1 MVFDVT
7 LTGTLAQ
14 AATIDY
20 TVVDGGAGF
29 LGATIFNGTLPS
41 GTLAIA
47 AGGTIGAFTI
57 DVPQDTL
64 GASPNGTL
72 EVQISAADVPVFT
85 PETDTFVQGS
95 AVDVALG
102 VVNTAS
108 GPADQLAGS
117 FLTGGSAAYSFTG
130 FDAFGSIAAG
140 GTYGGLGVGL
150 DTSADGLFTATIT
163 LVADSVLPGGGAPP
177 VALGDTVLTLTA
189 TVVPCFVAGTRIR
202 TPAGQVP
209 VETLELGDLVCVEG
223 GGVRPVVWWARSGSI
238 CARTRTRTVCSRS
251 ASAAMP
257 SGATA
262 RHADLF
268 LSPDHAVHVDGV
280 LIPIRRLIDGARV
293 ARLRR
298 RHVHYVQIELDRHD
312 IVHAEG
318 LPAESYLDTGD
329 RHSFTAIGLAA
340 DVLRGYVARLWEAE
354 GCADFVLAGPVLERV
369 RARLR
374 RRGPSGR
381 AAGP

>member
-1 MVFDVT
+1 
-7 LTGTLAQ
+7 
-14 AATIDY
+14 
-20 TVVDGGAGF
+20 
-29 LGATIFNGTLPS
+29 
-41 GTLAIA
+41 
-47 AGGTIGAFTI
+47 
-57 DVPQDTL
+57 
-64 GASPNGTL
+64 
-72 EVQISAADVPVFT
+72 
-85 PETDTFVQGS
+85 
-95 AVDVALG
+95 
-102 VVNTAS
+102 
-108 GPADQLAGS
+108 
-117 FLTGGSAAYSFTG
+117 
-130 FDAFGSIAAG
+130 
-140 GTYGGLGVGL
+140 
-150 DTSADGLFTATIT
+150 
-163 LVADSVLPGGGAPP
+163 
-177 VALGDTVLTLTA
+177 
-189 TVVPCFVAGTRIR
+189 
-202 TPAGQVP
+202 
-209 VETLELGDLVCVEG
+209 
-223 GGVRPVVWWARSGSI
+223 
-238 CARTRTRTVCSRS
+238 
-251 ASAAMP
+251 MP

-268 LSPDHAVHVDGV
+268 LSPDHAVYVDGV